1 MSTAGRFP
9 FAQYFGDIN
18 VLAALQFKPG
28 EKPYADR
35 PPAGAQSKDL
45 LLYLGCNVLR
55 TAHLAKTAIGVL
67 RAMDFD
73 FNAVGGP
80 AYCCGII
87 HEMAGETR
95 AGAAVTDTSLRHVAQ
110 YRPTTMIMWC
120 PSCNQHFDDVVTA
133 RREIEAPYEHMTS
146 FVARHLDRIR
156 FVRRL
161 DKRVALHA
169 HTGHARQDRD
179 AASVRTI
186 LRAIPGVQLVEDDG
200 PATPGRH
207 CSAGASGH
215 DPGWPER
222 RAGIMRQAGAA
233 RPDVLATIYHSCQRE
248 LCEEEARQPFAI
260 VNYISLLGE
269 AMGIEHA
276 DDYKRYKTMG
286 DPEAVYEAV
295 REYVEAHALDPV
307 RVRAVLAKAFTP
319 ACEGGEGGGR

>member
-1 MSTAGRFP
+1 MSAPARPP

-18 VLAALQFKPG
+18 VLAALQFRPG
-28 EKPYADR
+28 DKPYADR
-35 PPAGAQSKDL
+35 PPVNPEPRDL

-87 HEMAGETR
+87 HEMAGEKR
-95 AGAAVTDTSLRHVAQ
+95 MGGAVTATSLRHVAQ
-110 YRPTTMIMWC
+110 YRPTRMIMWC
-120 PSCNQHFDDVVTA
+120 PSCNQHFDDVVSA
-133 RREIEAPYEHMTS
+133 EREIDTPYEHMTS
-146 FVARHLDRIR
+146 FLARHLDRIR
-156 FVRRL
+156 FVRRVER
-161 DKRVALHA
+161 RVALHA

-179 AASVRTI
+179 AASVRAI
-186 LRAIPGVQLVEDDG
+186 LSAIPGVELVEDG
-200 PATPGRH
+200 AATPGRH
-207 CSAGASGH
+207 CSVGVSGH
-215 DPGWPER
+215 DPAWAER
-222 RAGIMRQAGAA
+222 RAGIMGAA
-233 RPDVLATIYHSCQRE
+233 AASRPEVLATIYHSCQRE

-269 AMGIEHA
+269 AMGIDHA

-286 DPEAVYEAV
+286 DPEAVFEAV

-319 ACEGGEGGGR
+319 SCEDGR